1 MRIRH
6 ILPLPVLSENGFL
19 YSVGHSYQ
27 NVETINYLGVEP
39 LEANLR
45 R

>member
-6 ILPLPVLSENGFL
+6 ILPLPVLSKNGFL

-27 NVETINYLGVEP
+27 NLETINYLAVEP
-39 LEANLR
+39 PEANLR